1 MTQTAP
7 EIYEPGLSRVDHY
20 RSATM
25 TDRSYSKYC
34 RLLGF
39 DIGMLSSETV
49 LDIGSGEQAIFA
61 NEAHT
66 NSVKVVSTNP
76 NWKNTALGTAV
87 KLPRKYSSPRSK
99 LAVAA
104 IAQQLPFQSESFG
117 AVLSVWGVPAYLP
130 ESYEEFAVTFR
141 EIGRVLT
148 SNGVAVLYPVFNR
161 YARHSDFKTVLDD
174 CFDSWELIDRQ
185 PGYSLVTTK
194 PASSDTL
201 LFDRV
206 VSQVARVAARPDL
219 AKG

>member
-1 MTQTAP
+1 
-7 EIYEPGLSRVDHY
+7 
-20 RSATM
+20 M
-25 TDRSYSKYC
+25 TDRSYFKYC

-39 DIGMLSSETV
+39 DVGILSGETV

-61 NEAHT
+61 NEANT
-66 NSVKVVSTNP
+66 NAVEVVSINP

-87 KLPRKYSSPRSK
+87 RLPREYSSPCSK

-130 ESYEEFAVTFR
+130 ESYDEFAITFR

-161 YARHSDFKTVLDD
+161 HARNSDFKPVLND
-174 CFDSWELIDRQ
+174 CFDTWELIDRQ
-185 PGYSLVTTK
+185 PGYSLVAQK
-194 PASSDTL
+194 PGSSDRL

-206 VSQVARVAARPDL
+206 VSQVARAAARPDL
-219 AKG
+219 SRG